1 MGKRAGP
8 KFQLE
13 TVYSRVDNRGGQASS
28 WAGCSVRAPSKKSA
42 LPAAGRS
49 SHVPPSRWSSKWSRS
64 KYGRWKAMSESPG
77 RAQPSELQR
86 AAAAAAAITAIAT
99 SAPARRRGCH
109 RTGVGRDGTVVAE
122 EREAAVSGGAGA
134 CRGPA
139 VEREPACRGEPQGG
153 GPAERISWDNYLF
166 SSAGRAEGPMQAGA
180 DADGAAAAAAP
191 RRRMCSKRGGRRP
204 RFEDSNGLDDGGFE
218 GPGALGAFATPH
230 GLSR

>member
-99 SAPARRRGCH
+99 SAPARRSGGH
-109 RTGVGRDGTVVAE
+109 RTEVGLGGADAAV

-139 VEREPACRGEPQGG
+139 VEREPTAR
-153 GPAERISWDNYLF
+153 
-166 SSAGRAEGPMQAGA
+166 GRARGA
-180 DADGAAAAAAP
+180 DDAFCCSLRYWLLRYWPSLRDHCRRGRTRTGRPSP
-191 RRRMCSKRGGRRP
+191 RRRVGGCGRIGDCRR
-204 RFEDSNGLDDGGFE
+204 RRRDWK
-218 GPGALGAFATPH
+218 A
-230 GLSR
+230 